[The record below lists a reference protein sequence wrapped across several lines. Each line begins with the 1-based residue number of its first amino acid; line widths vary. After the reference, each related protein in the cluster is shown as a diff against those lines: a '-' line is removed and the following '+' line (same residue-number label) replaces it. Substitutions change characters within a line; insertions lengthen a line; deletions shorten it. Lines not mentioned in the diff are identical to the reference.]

1 MLRLSPDP
9 EKTAVERS
17 EYDKLDRVEDRMW
30 WFAAMHRNLLMLL
43 RRAAFQG
50 VNLPILD
57 AGCGTGGFLV
67 QLAGSYPSRAVFG
80 LDIDPYA
87 CTRAAA
93 KSARPVCAGSLDDLP
108 FADGAF
114 AAIFSADVLCHQGVN
129 ERRALRQFHRC
140 LAEDGWLILNL
151 PAYRWMLSR
160 HDAAVH
166 NIRRYTARGLRS
178 LLQAVGFR
186 PVYVSYW
193 NAMLFPLMVI
203 TRKLFHGDHGAVSDV
218 KLHLRPIDVLCRA
231 ATGIETALL
240 RAGVKFP
247 FGGSVL
253 AIAAKGGA
261 AHG

>member
-1 MLRLSPDP
+1 
-9 EKTAVERS
+9 VERS

-30 WFAAMHRNLLMLL
+30 WFAAMHRNLLTLS
-43 RRAAFQG
+43 RRLALEA
-50 VNLPILD
+50 VRLPMLD
-57 AGCGTGGFLV
+57 AGCGTGGLLSR
-67 QLAGSYPSRAVFG
+67 LAGSYPERAILG
-80 LDIDPYA
+80 LDVDPHA
-87 CTRAAA
+87 CARAAV
-93 KSARPVCAGSLDDLP
+93 KSARPVCAGSVNQLP

-114 AAIFSADVLCHQGVN
+114 AAIFSADVLCHQSVN
-129 ERRALRQFHRC
+129 ERRTLGQFHRC

-160 HDAAVH
+160 HDGAVH
-166 NIRRYTARGLRS
+166 NIRRYTAKGLRG

-186 PVYVSYW
+186 PVYVTYW
-193 NAMLFPLMVI
+193 NAILFPSMVI
-203 TRKLFHGDHGAVSDV
+203 TRKLFPEGQGATSDV
-218 KLHLRPIDVLCRA
+218 KLYPRQIDILCRV

-240 RAGVKFP
+240 RMGTRFP